1 MGGKRT
7 EYCGRCAMSSVV
19 DASQSGDDADDA
31 EAETDPFGSARI
43 ELDDAQLRAVSPSAW
58 LSGLR
63 ERLDDVA
70 TSLTYGRSR

>member
-19 DASQSGDDADDA
+19 DASQSGDDTDDA
-31 EAETDPFGSARI
+31 DADPFGSARI

-63 ERLDDVA
+63 ARLDGVA

>member
-7 EYCGRCAMSSVV
+7 ESCGRCAMSSVV
-19 DASQSGDDADDA
+19 DASRSGDDTDD
-31 EAETDPFGSARI
+31 AETDPFGSARI
-43 ELDDAQLRAVSPSAW
+43 ELDDAQLRAVSPSAR

-70 TSLTYGRSR
+70 TRLTYGRSR